1 MLLATCIL
9 TLAHTLQDRFSSWC
23 TGPCG
28 CQGTEAVE
36 PVEWEHEEDDEDE
49 GVSAGSLECPEPAM
63 AERLTMHLACAK
75 SLAEKEVLIDII
87 HTLIRGHPPRRRL
100 PHELSHPSRA
110 QRGLGFHA

>member
-1 MLLATCIL
+1 M
-9 TLAHTLQDRFSSWC
+9 
-23 TGPCG
+23 
-28 CQGTEAVE
+28 VE

-87 HTLIRGHPPRRRL
+87 HTLIEDIRPVDDFL
-100 PHELSHPSRA
+100 MN
-110 QRGLGFHA
+110 